1 MNIKKFQLFSLIKDD
16 IEIVKKTISDVLY
29 RQKKAETA
37 TVIEHLLASQ
47 GKLLRPALVFLAAY
61 AVKPNLTADE
71 KHRLTLCATAIELIH
86 MASLVHD
93 DVIDDADVRRDSK
106 SVKAK
111 FGNPVAVTSGVYL
124 YSVAL
129 QLIAEVGSIKIL
141 DELSSTVQKMCE
153 GELLQYSLRDKTS
166 YDIDLYYSV
175 LESKTA
181 VLFKMACMVGCY
193 LFDVEQ
199 KDQQALA
206 DYAMHLGYSFQLS
219 DDYLD
224 MFGDDADLNKKTGQ
238 DFVQGQFTLPVLL
251 TLKKLD
257 DKEKTVFFDLLDDQS
272 LTHFEQLKKKAVSLG
287 VQNDLATIVH
297 KRVLQSK
304 TALESNHDSN
314 YKEALCYLADF
325 VGDRVKI

>member
-1 MNIKKFQLFSLIKDD
+1 MNLKKIKLFSLIKEDIDD
-16 IEIVKKTISDVLY
+16 VKKMLESVLNQ
-29 RQKKAETA
+29 RINAETSP
-37 TVIEHLLASQ
+37 VIKHMLASQ
-47 GKLLRPALVFLAAY
+47 GKLLRPALVFLSAY
-61 AVKPNLTADE
+61 AVKQDVSEQEKRKLILT
-71 KHRLTLCATAIELIH
+71 ATAIELIH

-93 DVIDDADVRRDSK
+93 DVIDDADIRRDTK

-166 YDIDLYYSV
+166 YDVDLYYSV

-238 DFVQGQFTLPVLL
+238 DFIQGQYTLPVLL
-251 TLKKLD
+251 TLKNLD
-257 DKEKTVFFDLLDDQS
+257 SKEKTAFFDLLDDQS
-272 LTHFEQLKKKAVSLG
+272 LTHFEQLKKKAMSLG
-287 VQNDLATIVH
+287 VQNELGSIVEE
-297 KRVLQSK
+297 RVLQSK
-304 TALESNHDSN
+304 MALESCVDSN

-325 VGDRVKI
+325 VGNRVKV